1 MAERYLLTVC
11 KFAAVAMLLLATLIP
26 QRALA
31 ESFLGRSVQSALTV
45 IAGDDVRLIYN
56 DQIVP
61 PDLLVTIEPVVAA
74 PRSMLDEILAPHA
87 LALSEV
93 RPGLYVIVAAE
104 PVAAAAAT
112 PSESA
117 DLNVPRP
124 LPDLLVTTSRYALRY
139 DEPGSF
145 THLGEALVQNLPKA
159 ADETLRVL
167 HRLPGAASGG
177 VSAPPNIRGG
187 EQGEILY
194 LLDGLQLYEPFHGK
208 DFFNIV
214 SIFDSRFVSGIDVF
228 TGGYTANF
236 GDRMSGVVDIQ
247 PLVVPEDNEFEL
259 GINLFHSSVLGAGR
273 FAGDRGN
280 WIASFRRSNL
290 DEIADL
296 SNSDFGEAKYYDMLI
311 GAGYALTPATRLG
324 LHYMRSADDIA
335 VNDSARTET
344 ASAGYRNDY
353 LWGYIEHDWPRN
365 LSARLQLSVTDIENE
380 RDGLIDE
387 VGQRTGQLLDRRG
400 FHFGSAKLDFRWQS
414 GPWTASWGAEGRSL
428 EANYLYLSRVN
439 FAADFPFPGADPA
452 SRDVNIATR
461 PEGYQASAYISGRYA
476 FADRWSAEIG
486 LRWDDQDYDGL
497 DDSEQ
502 LSPRLNLSFA
512 PTASTQLR
520 LAWGRFYQTQGIHE
534 LQVEDG
540 VDSFFPA
547 QFADHFIIGVDQ
559 LLPADVQL
567 RVEAYQKDFSDL
579 RPRFENL
586 FDPLT
591 LLPELQTDRISIVA
605 ESARARGVELSFA
618 GDPVGPWWWRINYAW
633 SRITDQIEG
642 RDVPR
647 SWDQRH
653 AFNFTIGWSTDRWDV
668 TLAGTYH
675 TGWPTTPVSLVDGES
690 CHWRAQQSAL
700 RRFSLF
706 GPPRRP

>member
-1 MAERYLLTVC
+1 MRYLLTVC
-11 KFAAVAMLLLATLIP
+11 KQATAALLLLMVMILQPA
-26 QRALA
+26 RA
-31 ESFLGRSVQSALTV
+31 ESFLGRSVQSALTE
-45 IAGDDVRLIYN
+45 IAGDDLRLIYN

-61 PDLLVTIEPVVAA
+61 PDLQVTVEPAVAA
-74 PRSMLDEILAPHA
+74 PRVMLDEILSAHA
-87 LALSEV
+87 LALSEI

-112 PSESA
+112 MSEA
-117 DLNVPRP
+117 PDLNVPRP
-124 LPDLLVTTSRYALRY
+124 LPDLVVTTSRYALRY

-228 TGGYTANF
+228 TGGYTANY

-259 GINLFHSSVLGAGR
+259 GINLFHSSGLGAGR
-273 FAGDRGN
+273 FAGDRGT

-311 GAGYALTPATRLG
+311 GAGYELTPATRLG

-353 LWGYIEHDWPRN
+353 LWGYVEHDWSRSCRPVCSYRSPTSRMSATGLSTN
-365 LSARLQLSVTDIENE
+365 LASAQGNCWI
-380 RDGLIDE
+380 DGVSTLARQNSTFAGSPGH
-387 VGQRTGQLLDRRG
+387 GQQ
-400 FHFGSAKLDFRWQS
+400 A
-414 GPWTASWGAEGRSL
+414 GAL
-428 EANYLYLSRVN
+428 KVA
-439 FAADFPFPGADPA
+439 A
-452 SRDVNIATR
+452 SRPIIFISVGWILRPTFRFRALIRLAANVNISAR
-461 PEGYQASAYISGRYA
+461 PEGYQASAYLSGRYA
-476 FADRWSAEIG
+476 FADRWSAELG

-497 DDSEQ
+497 DDREQ

-540 VDSFFPA
+540 IDRFFPA
-547 QFADHFIIGVDQ
+547 QFADHFVIGIDQ
-559 LLPADVQL
+559 LLPADIQL

-591 LLPELQTDRISIVA
+591 LA
-605 ESARARGVELSFA
+605 A
-618 GDPVGPWWWRINYAW
+618 
-633 SRITDQIEG
+633 
-642 RDVPR
+642 
-647 SWDQRH
+647 
-653 AFNFTIGWSTDRWDV
+653 
-668 TLAGTYH
+668 
-675 TGWPTTPVSLVDGES
+675 
-690 CHWRAQQSAL
+690 
-700 RRFSLF
+700 
-706 GPPRRP
+706 